1 MSFGE
6 SGFYHSTDLC
16 SFSGGQIKVR
26 FGPGDRAIGGSDQRV
41 RRNKKEHD
49 GRRSKRFACGRVP
62 CRRLVH
68 CGIFSFFQA
77 TITQLTGEL
86 SSSQQLVN
94 DLKEALQTEKSLY
107 AEKCRVEEL
116 VTTKL
121 NSLHE
126 QNSAMRE
133 QEADL
138 RLQIEK
144 CEEEI
149 KDLRCDVAAKEELV
163 IVREGE
169 KEVRWK
175 RWYNGQEI
183 SDIYLNHTTKTKMN
197 REIWCCINLVLHK

>member
-1 MSFGE
+1 MRFGE
-6 SGFYHSTDLC
+6 SGFCHSTNTDLC

-26 FGPGDRAIGGSDQRV
+26 FGPGDRAIGGS
-41 RRNKKEHD
+41 NKELDATKKGMADAEVSALHAD
-49 GRRSKRFACGRVP
+49 VC
-62 CRRLVH
+62 LVE
-68 CGIFSFFQA
+68 GLYFSCFFQA
-77 TITQLTGEL
+77 TISQLTGEL

-126 QNSAMRE
+126 QNSTMRE

-175 RWYNGQEI
+175 RWYNGQESSEI
-183 SDIYLNHTTKTKMN
+183 NLNHTPFK
-197 REIWCCINLVLHK
+197 